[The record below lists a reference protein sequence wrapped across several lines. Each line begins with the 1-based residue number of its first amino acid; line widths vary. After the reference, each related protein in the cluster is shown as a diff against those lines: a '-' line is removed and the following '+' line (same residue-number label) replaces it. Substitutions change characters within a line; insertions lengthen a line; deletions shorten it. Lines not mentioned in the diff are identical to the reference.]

1 VAFIQGGQQAN
12 IFFGEPTGKALPP
25 MVTACHVLRLAV
37 VVNQLRDLLDGILNL
52 QQVVN
57 RNAVMGLIEGQLLK
71 GEQACL
77 NSLTTFSLGKSME

>member
-1 VAFIQGGQQAN
+1 MAFVQGGQQAN
-12 IFFGEPTGKALPP
+12 IFFGKPTGKTLHP

-37 VVNQLRDLLDGILNL
+37 VVNQLRDLLEGILNL

-57 RNAVMGLIEGQLLK
+57 RNAFMGLSEGQLLK
-71 GEQACL
+71 GEQGCL